1 MTRNLKLAI
10 VLATVSLAMAFVACG
25 KSSSTSSAA
34 SPATPSA
41 PTSVA
46 GSANAPQSTLPP
58 SSTGF
63 DGNRAYDFVAQQ
75 VAFGPRP
82 PDSDAIRKTQDYII
96 TQLKHFGCQVETD
109 DFHANTPVGRLAMKN
124 ITVKIPGASPNIILL
139 GTHYDTDTLHANDD
153 QKMTNFVGADDGG
166 SSTGLMMEIARVLC
180 GKPSA
185 EIKPS
190 ATVWIAFFDG
200 EEALKHWDNDTD
212 SCFGSREMAAK
223 LAASGDIARVK
234 AFVLADLVG
243 YKDLRINRQENA
255 APWLQ
260 DIIWLKGAK
269 LGHSNVFISQTVS
282 GYEDD
287 HLAFMHRG
295 VPSMDLIGDAW
306 SYQPVYWHTP
316 QDTMDKIS
324 PAALQAVGEVILAS
338 LPEIA
343 KRIH

>member
-1 MTRNLKLAI
+1 MTRNLKVTVALTTLTLVAALA
-10 VLATVSLAMAFVACG
+10 ACG
-25 KSSSTSSAA
+25 KGASTSNAA
-34 SPATPSA
+34 SPATPA
-41 PTSVA
+41 AQTA
-46 GSANAPQSTLPP
+46 ANAPQSSLSP

-63 DGNRAYDFVAQQ
+63 SGARAYEFVAKQ

-82 PDSDAIRKTQDYII
+82 PDTDAIRKTQDYII
-96 TQLKHFGCQVETD
+96 GQLKSFGCQVDTD

-124 ITVKIPGASPNIILL
+124 IVVKIPGASPNIILL

-166 SSTGLMMEIARVLC
+166 SSTGVMMEIARVLC
-180 GKPSA
+180 GKAPA
-185 EIKPS
+185 EIKPAS
-190 ATVWIAFFDG
+190 KVWIAFFDG

-223 LAASGDIARVK
+223 LAASGDLARVK

-260 DIIWLKGAK
+260 DIIWSKGAM
-269 LGHSNVFISQTVS
+269 LGHSNIFISQTVS

-324 PAALQAVGEVILAS
+324 PATLQAVGEVILAS

-343 KRIH
+343 KHFH